1 MIEESRKV
9 IEVSWVRCQV
19 PRRVHYNVKAVS
31 HVTGIPIAQLYTLI
45 LSRELHDI
53 SPVDYAAWLLRDLDG
68 HDLPFRRLCNTP
80 GTKIST
86 HKKGGRHE
94 SGSC

>member
-1 MIEESRKV
+1 MEESRPV
-9 IEVSWVRCQV
+9 TEISWVRCQV
-19 PRRVHYNVKAVS
+19 PRRVHMNVRAVS
-31 HVTGIPIAQLYTLI
+31 RLTGITIAQIYTLI
-45 LSRELHDI
+45 LSRELYDI
-53 SPVDYAAWLLRDLDG
+53 SPVNYAAWLLCDLDG

-94 SGSC
+94 SGRC